1 MKKYKYI
8 FWDLDGTI
16 SDSGEGIFKA
26 VAYSL
31 EHMGARLLDS
41 DTLRKFVG
49 PPLTESFAKY
59 CGYTP
64 EEAEKAVEYFRE
76 YYQAKGI
83 YENSMYAGMDKLLK
97 ELSEAA
103 YLCVVATAKPEPHAR
118 AILQRYGIDK
128 YFLYIAGASFD
139 SSRAKKEQVIAYAL
153 ETCGITDKS
162 QVVMVGDRSH
172 DVIGAKKNGLDCI
185 GVLYGYGGRRELE
198 EAGVVAI
205 AADLGELADILLK
218 AE

>member
-31 EHMGARLLDS
+31 EHMGAQLPDA

-59 CGYTP
+59 CGFTP
-64 EEAEKAVEYFRE
+64 GEAEQAIAFFRE

-83 YENSMYAGMDKLLK
+83 YENSMYAGMEALLK
-97 ELSEAA
+97 ELAEAG

-118 AILQRYGIDK
+118 TILQRYGIDK

-139 SSRAKKEQVIAYAL
+139 SSRAKKEEVIAYAL
-153 ETCGITDKS
+153 KTCGITDKS

-172 DVIGAKKNGLDCI
+172 DVSGAKENGLDCI
-185 GVLYGYGGRRELE
+185 GVLYGYGERRELE
-198 EAGVVAI
+198 EAGVIAI
-205 AADLGELADILLK
+205 AKDLGELSDILLK